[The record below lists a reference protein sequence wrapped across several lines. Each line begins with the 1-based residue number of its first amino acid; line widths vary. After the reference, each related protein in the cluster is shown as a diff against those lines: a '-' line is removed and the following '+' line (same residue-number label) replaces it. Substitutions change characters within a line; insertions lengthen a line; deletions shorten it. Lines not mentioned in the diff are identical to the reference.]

1 MKIILSGGGSGGPV
15 SPVLAVAE
23 QIRKLKSQA
32 KFLFIGTRTGPER
45 KMVTEA
51 GMEYR
56 WVPAARWRRFWS
68 IKNLFSPFWLILG
81 ILKSLWLVYKFRPS
95 VMFSAGGFVAVPVAW
110 ASWLCGAKI
119 IIHQQ
124 DAQIG
129 LANKLIRPFASCI
142 TASFEQTA
150 KNFAG
155 GSGLPGDRAKAVAEW
170 VGNPVRPEV
179 TRKNDSA
186 MKFFGLHGDLT
197 ILLVLGGATGAVQIN
212 KLVEE
217 LLPELVKSFQVI
229 HQTGKGK
236 NRIKLKDTNYHPIE
250 LIGFN
255 EYTSALQLADLVIS
269 RAGLSSIAEL
279 SALGKTAIVIP
290 MPFTHQEANAQILL
304 RANAAAVLMRKQVTK
319 ENVLKILN
327 VLKFDPKA
335 SPLLSN
341 NISKLMP
348 HDAAVRIA
356 ELIAQHER
364 K

>member
-1 MKIILSGGGSGGPV
+1 MRIILSGGGSGGPV

-23 QIRKLKSQA
+23 QLRKLKPQA

-45 KMVTEA
+45 KMVADA
-51 GMEYR
+51 GMTYR
-56 WVPAARWRRFWS
+56 WVPAARWRRFLS
-68 IKNLFSPFWLILG
+68 VKNLFSPFIFILG
-81 ILKSLWLVYKFRPS
+81 ILKSLWLVYKFRPT

-110 ASWLCGAKI
+110 VSRLFGAKI

-129 LANKLIRPFASCI
+129 LANKLIRPFATKI

-150 KNFAG
+150 KSFTA
-155 GSGLPGDRAKAVAEW
+155 GSGLPGDRAQAVAEW

-179 TRKNDSA
+179 TQKNNSA
-186 MKFFGLHGDLT
+186 VEFFGLHTNLP

-212 KLVEE
+212 KIVAEGFA
-217 LLPELVKSFQVI
+217 ELVKNFQVV

-236 NRIKLKDTNYHPIE
+236 KNIKLRDGNYHPIE

-255 EYTSALQLADLVIS
+255 EYVSILQLADFVVS

-290 MPFTHQEANAQILL
+290 MSFTHQEANAEILL
-304 RANAAAVLMRKQVTK
+304 EANAAAILVRKQATK
-319 ENVLKILN
+319 DNLIKVLN

-335 SPLLSN
+335 SSLLSN
-341 NISKLMP
+341 NMSKLMP
-348 HDAAVRIA
+348 HDAAARIA
-356 ELIAQHER
+356 ELIV
-364 K
+364 KL